1 MKKLILVR
9 HAKSSWEHNVIDHER
24 PLKERGYE
32 DANLVSNY
40 LVEKNIKVDQV
51 FSSDA
56 TRAKKTANIFID
68 NLKIDKRIVQLVH
81 ELYDFSGQ
89 NVIDVIKNSDS
100 SINTL
105 MIFGHNHA
113 ITAIA
118 NRFGDQYVANV
129 PTSGVVILEFDIDNW
144 ADLKTGKT
152 LMLLFPRDLK

>member
-56 TRAKKTANIFID
+56 TRAKTTANIFID
-68 NLKIDKRIVQLVH
+68 NLKIDKSIVHLVH

-89 NVIDVIKNSDS
+89 NVIDVIKSADNT
-100 SINTL
+100 INTL
-105 MIFGHNHA
+105 MVFGHNHA
-113 ITAIA
+113 ITAVA
-118 NRFGDQYVANV
+118 NTFGNEYVANV